1 MKRAQLWAPAESAG
15 LWHRS
20 SLVLYALSIENFAR
34 QFNKKPINV
43 DGDLKI
49 DFEGEFRVDNSAYD
63 RYRSDYI
70 KSPGSPEKL
79 FWDIVADSIGS
90 KAC

>member
-1 MKRAQLWAPAESAG
+1 MIFLTSDEIKRTS
-15 LWHRS
+15 
-20 SLVLYALSIENFAR
+20 YALSIENFAR